1 MSMFFSC
8 TYLFIFAPL
17 TRFFFKLFLTLSK
30 PDAYIT
36 NNATQPPTAGSEI
49 LVCYLVVAYVMLL
62 VSSRDEQ
69 QFIEIW

>member
-1 MSMFFSC
+1 M
-8 TYLFIFAPL
+8 YLFIYFCSTDKVFL
-17 TRFFFKLFLTLSK
+17 KLFLTLSK